1 MNSKNLNFYKSLYN
15 TNNLN
20 NLNNLIDNLID
31 NMNSLLTKFINETNN
46 LTNFNINNIP
56 NEHFIL
62 QAMGLKSDN
71 NDYKFLS
78 FIDSCDNTG
87 CKGPIVEMNETDKI
101 KYTKYLS
108 KLYTFGVKII
118 AHGHKPHC
126 APVPLIYKRDNSEII
141 FIDNDVSNGYRPS
154 NIENVTDVPLSYI
167 TKTTTDNLYVGV
179 GFFNSIYIKIGYE
192 DEASK
197 KISPSIE
204 KFNFMLGKWEI
215 NDKNIP
221 KLNNKRQENLNNSD
235 KPKVNKNQ
243 KQIKHTLINY
253 ANEKKLVF
261 GHELFNAAK
270 TSNNK

>member
-1 MNSKNLNFYKSLYN
+1 
-15 TNNLN
+15 
-20 NLNNLIDNLID
+20 
-31 NMNSLLTKFINETNN
+31 MNSLLTNFISKTKN
-46 LTNFNINNIP
+46 LTDFNINKIP

-167 TKTTTDNLYVGV
+167 SKNQNKLYVGV
-179 GFFNSIYIKIGYE
+179 GFFNSIPIPIKIGYDNFKE
-192 DEASK
+192 TS
-197 KISPSIE
+197 SSIK
-204 KFNFMLGKWEI
+204 KFNFMLGEWGI
-215 NDKNIP
+215 DDKNNIP
-221 KLNNKRQENLNNSD
+221 KLNNERKENLNNLGN
-235 KPKVNKNQ
+235 PKVNKN
-243 KQIKHTLINY
+243 KKPIKHTIINY
-253 ANEKKLVF
+253 ANGKELVF
-261 GHELFNAAK
+261 GHGPFNAAK